1 MTART
6 WIVGKSNNQVTDPSN
21 FSPMSAPEPGDDL
34 TITSGTMNISGRQLP
49 ASDVLNVGGDA
60 TVNIRNG
67 VEDHLTVGGTAHV
80 NLTNS
85 VSATI
90 YNGPGNISINTTGTN
105 HLDLFTPG
113 RGVNGSVHIQN
124 SGTLIGRLGGFSSN
138 YTLDGGRF
146 YNIESSAGFDGQTE
160 IINADVI
167 GRGLFHMGSFHA
179 PFGKLEFMKSVG
191 SQQTVSMEGGLS
203 GYSVMQ
209 IDHPEAFKAAVNWA
223 THNSVIDLNGLAAD
237 SYSYHDGV
245 LDFFHGN
252 TVTDTLRFN
261 TVGSAGPFSVAQGT
275 STGGVGVEIYSSG
288 TFQNASVPHGANL
301 PLHT

>member
-6 WIVGKSNNQVTDPSN
+6 WIGGKSNNQVTDPSN
-21 FSPMSAPEPGDDL
+21 FSPMGAPEPGDDL

-90 YNGPGNISINTTGTN
+90 YKVVGNISINTTGTN

-113 RGVNGSVHIQN
+113 RGFNGSVYIQN

-138 YTLDGGRF
+138 YTWMAGGSTTSNRQLDSTVRSRSSTPM
-146 YNIESSAGFDGQTE
+146 SSAVACS
-160 IINADVI
+160 IWV
-167 GRGLFHMGSFHA
+167 R
-179 PFGKLEFMKSVG
+179 FM
-191 SQQTVSMEGGLS
+191 
-203 GYSVMQ
+203 
-209 IDHPEAFKAAVNWA
+209 HPSASW
-223 THNSVIDLNGLAAD
+223 NS
-237 SYSYHDGV
+237 
-245 LDFFHGN
+245 
-252 TVTDTLRFN
+252 
-261 TVGSAGPFSVAQGT
+261 
-275 STGGVGVEIYSSG
+275 
-288 TFQNASVPHGANL
+288 
-301 PLHT
+301 

>member
-1 MTART
+1 M
-6 WIVGKSNNQVTDPSN
+6 G
-21 FSPMSAPEPGDDL
+21 APEPGDDL
-34 TITSGTMNISGRQLP
+34 TITSGTMDISGRQLP
-49 ASDVLNVGGDA
+49 ASDVLNVGGNA

-67 VEDHLTVGGTAHV
+67 AEDHLTVGGTAHV

-90 YNGPGNISINTTGTN
+90 YNGPGNIYYYYRDQSP
-105 HLDLFTPG
+105 HLILVA
-113 RGVNGSVHIQN
+113 GVNGSVHIQN

-146 YNIESSAGFDGQTE
+146 YNIESTAGYDGQTE

-191 SQQTVSMEGGLS
+191 ARQTVSMEGGFY

-209 IDHPEAFKAAVNWA
+209 IDHPGKV
-223 THNSVIDLNGLAAD
+223 
-237 SYSYHDGV
+237 
-245 LDFFHGN
+245 
-252 TVTDTLRFN
+252 
-261 TVGSAGPFSVAQGT
+261 
-275 STGGVGVEIYSSG
+275 
-288 TFQNASVPHGANL
+288 
-301 PLHT
+301 